1 MSDGGSPVEVIS
13 LILKEITMADN
24 DPVKNTGLRG
34 VKVADTEISFIDGE
48 KGVLIYR
55 GYRIEDLAEYSTF
68 EETAYLVLKGN
79 LPASSELTKFK
90 SRLAFHSTLPGF
102 VLKSMKL
109 WPEDTGPMEVLMA
122 AIPLL
127 GFGDRDSGDNSV
139 EGYEEKAVRL
149 IAALPVI
156 MTAWDRIR
164 RGLEPVVYYSDLS
177 HAENILF
184 MLNEEKPDPEIARAL
199 DKCLIL
205 HADHTFNASTFA
217 CREVASTLAGM
228 YPAVS
233 AGLAALSGPLHGGA
247 NEKAIAMLE
256 GFRDEDDVESWI
268 KKQLSEKKK
277 IYGMGHAVYKTYD
290 PRAAILKDLFKGL
303 AERTDQSSWYDLCK
317 SVEEAAIKAFTAAGK
332 DMIKP
337 NIDFYSGSVYHMMC
351 FPHDLFTPLFAVSR
365 IAGWCAHIIEERFGL
380 AQTKPSL
387 YRPAAEYVGNYC
399 GLKGCEYKR

>member
-1 MSDGGSPVEVIS
+1 
-13 LILKEITMADN
+13 MADDN
-24 DPVKNTGLRG
+24 SIKNTGLRG

-55 GYRIEDLAEYSTF
+55 GYRIEDLAEHTTF
-68 EETAYLVLKGN
+68 EETAYLVLKGEM
-79 LPASSELTKFK
+79 LASTELAKFR
-90 SRLAFHSTLPGF
+90 SRLLSYSTLPPY
-102 VLKSMKL
+102 VLDSMKL
-109 WPEDTGPMEVLMA
+109 WPKETGAMEVLMA
-122 AIPLL
+122 AVPLL
-127 GFGDRDSGDNSV
+127 EFSDPTSDDNSA
-139 EGYEEKAVRL
+139 EAFEEKALRL
-149 IAALPVI
+149 LVTLPVV

-164 RGLEPVVYYSDLS
+164 RGLEPVPYYSDLS

-184 MLNEEKPDPEIARAL
+184 MLNEEKPDPEIAMAL

-217 CREVASTLAGM
+217 CREVASTMAGM

-247 NEKAIAMLE
+247 NERAVAMLQ
-256 GFRDEDDVESWI
+256 GLKGEDDIEGWI
-268 KKQLSEKKK
+268 KKKLSEKNK

-303 AERTDQSSWYDLCK
+303 SERTGQPEWYELCK
-317 SVEEAAIKAFTAAGK
+317 SVEDTAIKVFTAAGK
-332 DMIKP
+332 EGIKP
-337 NIDFYSGSVYHMMC
+337 NIDFYSGSVYHMMG
-351 FPHDLFTPLFAVSR
+351 FPNDLFTPLFAVSR

-399 GLKGCEYKR
+399 GLTGCELKR

>member
-1 MSDGGSPVEVIS
+1 
-13 LILKEITMADN
+13 MAEN
-24 DPVKNTGLRG
+24 NTIKNTGLRG
-34 VKVADTEISFIDGE
+34 VKVADTGISFIDGE

-68 EETAYLVLKGN
+68 EETACLVLKGTM
-79 LPASSELTKFK
+79 PSSEELAHFK
-90 SRLAFHSTLPGF
+90 NRLASHSALPEY
-102 VLKSMKL
+102 VVQSMKR
-109 WPEDTGPMEVLMA
+109 WPQDTGAMNALMA
-122 AIPLL
+122 AIPIL
-127 GFGDRDSGDNSV
+127 GFEDSDSANSV
-139 EGYEEKAVRL
+139 EAYEEKAVRL
-149 IAALPVI
+149 IAVLPVV
-156 MTAWDRIR
+156 MTAWERIR
-164 RGLEPVVYYSDLS
+164 QGRDPVPYRGDLS

-184 MLNEEKPDPEIARAL
+184 MLNEKKPDPEIARVL

-247 NEKAIAMLE
+247 NEKAAAMLE
-256 GFRDEDDVESWI
+256 ELRDEDDIDAWI
-268 KKQLSEKKK
+268 NQQLSEKKK

-290 PRAAILKDLFKGL
+290 PRAAILKAVTKGL
-303 AERTDQSSWYDLCK
+303 AERTGNSSWYALCA

-332 DMIKP
+332 DTIKP
-337 NIDFYSGSVYHMMC
+337 NIDFYSGSVYHMMG

-380 AQTKPSL
+380 AQAAPSL
-387 YRPAAEYVGNYC
+387 YRPAAEYVGKYC
-399 GLKGCEYKR
+399 GLTGCEYKR